1 MGFPFNWPGQ
11 DQDQLRKPGDDWLA
25 GWNGMWGDIG
35 KKMFQSGD
43 DKLAEFHNSDSYK
56 QRIAELNRSEGQPEA
71 APNVRQGANP
81 TANISR
87 ILGLDQPVN
96 DPYPSHGY
104 STDGSK
110 QANDPTM
117 GVDVS
122 EDEMRAQKIR
132 DLMAELEQNGA
143 GAENLA
149 MVDQAFAGSL
159 SAIQNARNSAQKNYQ
174 ESDKAIQGLTAGHVN
189 EIKTKD
195 RQAVESNANE
205 LSGAYNKSFGDAK
218 NSLVADQQR
227 EQSARAEMLQR
238 LGIQEA
244 GMGDAGSAQ
253 SQAIT
258 RLTEDNAAR
267 QGQAATYKA
276 ADLTRNT
283 ELASSQASAG
293 IERQG
298 DLRKQLNG
306 INANLDQSQASV
318 ENSKAQAKLSAQNA
332 DKADFLKQLQFY
344 SDELRNIKQDSDKK
358 EQTSYDRAIDQ
369 RDFNAKNSG
378 HVGGVFD
385 VANQKISSIGNDPT
399 PYQQAY
405 AQTMEENQFDS
416 RSGQDKV
423 GYFLQQMRRKNPNLD
438 PQVAL
443 DYITTIENFGTDKAN
458 TRLAG

>member
-1 MGFPFNWPGQ
+1 MGNLFAEPFSW
-11 DQDQLRKPGDDWLA
+11 LKPIGDFIGSAQNAVKPLNDWNSL
-25 GWNGMWGDIG
+25 GSIG
-35 KKMFQSGD
+35 FDGY
-43 DKLAEFHNSDSYK
+43 H
-56 QRIAELNRSEGQPEA
+56 
-71 APNVRQGANP
+71 APNSQQIEQRQSASVPNSQPRADP

-104 STDGSK
+104 TTDPNGTGGK
-110 QANDPTM
+110 GLADADP
-117 GVDVS
+117 GQPVDEYEV
-122 EDEMRAQKIR
+122 RAQKIR
-132 DLMAELEQNGA
+132 DLMADLEANGA
-143 GAENLA
+143 GADNLA

-159 SAIQNARNSAQKNYQ
+159 SAIQKARDSAQNNYQ
-174 ESDKAIQGLTAGHVN
+174 ESDKAVQGLTAGHVN

-195 RQAVESNANE
+195 RQAVESNAKE
-205 LSGAYNKSFGDAK
+205 LTGAYDQSFGNAK

-227 EQSARAEMLQR
+227 EQSARAEMLSR

-244 GMGDAGSAQ
+244 GMGDAGKAQ
-253 SQAIT
+253 SDAIT

-298 DLRKQLNG
+298 DLKKQLNG

-318 ENSKAQAKLSAQNA
+318 ENSKAQARISAQNA
-332 DKADFLKQLQFY
+332 DKSDYLKQMQFY
-344 SDELRNIKQDSDKK
+344 SDELRNIGQDKSKAD
-358 EQTSYDRAIDQ
+358 QTSYDRAIDQ

-378 HVGGVFD
+378 SVGGVFD
-385 VANQKISSIGNDPT
+385 VANQKLASIGNDPA
-399 PYQQAY
+399 PYRQAY
-405 AQTMEENQFDS
+405 AEVMQDNQFDS
-416 RSGQDKV
+416 RSGQDKI
-423 GYFLQQMRRKNPNLD
+423 GYFLQQMRRKNPSLA
-438 PQVAL
+438 PRVAL

>member
-1 MGFPFNWPGQ
+1 MGMF
-11 DQDQLRKPGDDWLA
+11 DDLMG

-35 KKMFQSGD
+35 KKMFQPGD
-43 DKLAEFHNSDSYK
+43 QYLADYK
-56 QRIAELNRSEGQPEA
+56 NQPQYKNNVAQLNQSEGRPSAE
-71 APNVRQGANP
+71 PNVRHSADP

-96 DPYPSHGY
+96 DPYPSNGY
-104 STDGSK
+104 SDGSPTR
-110 QANDPTM
+110 QGHDEDP
-117 GVDVS
+117 GQPI
-122 EDEMRAQKIR
+122 DEYEVRAQKIR
-132 DLMAELEQNGA
+132 DLMADLEQNGA

-159 SAIQNARNSAQKNYQ
+159 NAIQNARNSAQSNFQ

-205 LSGAYNKSFGDAK
+205 LSGAYTKSFGDAK
-218 NSLVADQQR
+218 GALVADQQR

-267 QGQAATYKA
+267 QGQASTYKA

-318 ENSKAQAKLSAQNA
+318 ENSKAQAKISAQNA
-332 DKADFLKQLQFY
+332 DKADYLKQLQFY
-344 SDELRNIKQDSDKK
+344 SDELRNIGDEKSKK
-358 EQTSYDRAIDQ
+358 DQTAYDRAIDQ

-378 HVGGVFD
+378 SVGGVFD
-385 VANQKISSIGNDPT
+385 VANQKISSIGNDPS

-405 AQTMEENQFDS
+405 AQTMEENKFDS
-416 RSGQDKV
+416 RSGQDKI
-423 GYFLQQMRRKNPNLD
+423 GYFLQQMRRKNPSLD

>member
-1 MGFPFNWPGQ
+1 
-11 DQDQLRKPGDDWLA
+11 
-25 GWNGMWGDIG
+25 
-35 KKMFQSGD
+35 
-43 DKLAEFHNSDSYK
+43 
-56 QRIAELNRSEGQPEA
+56 
-71 APNVRQGANP
+71 
-81 TANISR
+81 
-87 ILGLDQPVN
+87 
-96 DPYPSHGY
+96 
-104 STDGSK
+104 
-110 QANDPTM
+110 M

-174 ESDKAIQGLTAGHVN
+174 ESDKAVQGLTAGHVN

-195 RQAVESNANE
+195 RQAVEANANE